1 MIGLIHQNGCRS
13 IVWYTNMAAAMSCE
27 KDLRQASSNYR
38 RCGNILNFK
47 MTNLDLKY
55 LLIVEAVANVSRLP
69 TAVKE
74 VKYCTYIPICNPSFC
89 WDQSQHSLIPRL
101 VCGSSS
107 KIYFFC
113 WTIKLRQELINKCQ
127 ILKQLLPITS
137 GSVHSVRIN
146 LRFWKTTHLP
156 LP

>member
-1 MIGLIHQNGCRS
+1 MIHQNGHRS
-13 IVWYTNMAAAMSCE
+13 IVWYTNMAAVMSCE
-27 KDLRQASSNYR
+27 KGLRQASSNYR
-38 RCGNILNFK
+38 RCGNTLNFK

-55 LLIVEAVANVSRLP
+55 LLFARVVGNVSRLP
-69 TAVKE
+69 TPVEE

-89 WDQSQHSLIPRL
+89 WDQSQHSLIPCL

-107 KIYFFC
+107 RIYFFC
-113 WTIKLRQELINKCQ
+113 WTIKLQQEFINKYQ

-137 GSVHSVRIN
+137 GLVHSVWIN
-146 LRFWKTTHLP
+146 VGFWETAHLP